1 MDSLIKKIPNH
12 IAFIIDGNGRWAKQQ
27 NKPRSFG
34 HQKGVG
40 VVKKI
45 IKSCRKRGIKV
56 VSIFAFSTE
65 NWNRPQK
72 EVDFLF
78 KLFWINAKQIEKK
91 SNFNGVRYNF
101 MGDLTKIPVD
111 LKNCLESIMQKTK
124 DNCDFFVNIGINYG
138 GRDEIVRAVNK
149 LIASGKKSVDIE
161 DIRQNLDT
169 SFLPDPELVV
179 RSGGERRIS
188 NFMLFEMAY
197 SEFYFTKTYWPAFD
211 EAELSKA
218 LDDFSSRKRRFG
230 AIVEDK
236 SEK

>member
-1 MDSLIKKIPNH
+1 MDNLIKKIPNH

-34 HQKGVG
+34 HQKGVT

-65 NWNRPQK
+65 NWNRPK
-72 EVDFLF
+72 TEVDFLF
-78 KLFWINAKQIEKK
+78 KLFLHNAKQIEKK
-91 SNFNGVRYNF
+91 SDFSGVRYNF
-101 MGDLTKIPVD
+101 MGDLSKIPES
-111 LKNCLESIMQKTK
+111 LKLCLESIMQKTK
-124 DNCDFFVNIGINYG
+124 NNCDFFVNIGINYG
-138 GRDEIVRAVNK
+138 GRDEIVRSVNK
-149 LIASGKKSVDIE
+149 LLSQGKRTIEIDDIK
-161 DIRQNLDT
+161 QNLDT

-197 SEFYFTKTYWPAFD
+197 SELYFTNTYWPAFD
-211 EAELSKA
+211 ENELTKA
-218 LDDFSSRKRRFG
+218 LEDFSLRKRRFG
-230 AIVEDK
+230 AIVE
-236 SEK
+236 EKIEE